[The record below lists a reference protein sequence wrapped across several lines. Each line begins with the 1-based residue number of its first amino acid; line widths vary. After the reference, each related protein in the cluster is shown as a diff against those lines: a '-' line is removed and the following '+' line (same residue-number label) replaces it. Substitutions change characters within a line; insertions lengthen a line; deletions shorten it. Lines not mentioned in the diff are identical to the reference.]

1 MFKFLFPFLTANV
14 IRQSSVIRGD
24 VKFNGSVKIRGLLE
38 GSLVVA
44 PTNCIFVAR
53 KGVLRS
59 DNLNMDTLVVE
70 GAVYAKHIKVRHLV
84 VRKGGEVHGRIET
97 QSLTIDPS
105 GRYDGHVT
113 LCPPPVAIS
122 ENASATV
129 AKERLE
135 TVLRT

>member
-1 MFKFLFPFLTANV
+1 MFKFLFPFFAANT

-24 VKFNGSVKIRGLLE
+24 VKYNGSVKINGLLE
-38 GSLVVA
+38 GSLTVA
-44 PTNCIFVAR
+44 PTDCVFVAQ

-59 DNLNMDTLVVE
+59 DNLSMDTLVVS
-70 GAVYAKHIKVRHLV
+70 GAVYAKQIKVRHLII
-84 VRKGGEVHGRIET
+84 RKGGEVHGRIEA

-105 GRYDGHVT
+105 ARYDGHVT
-113 LCPPPVAIS
+113 LAAPSVPIS

-135 TVLRT
+135 TMLRT

>member
-1 MFKFLFPFLTANV
+1 MFKLLFPFFTANV
-14 IRQSSVIRGD
+14 IRQSSRIRGD
-24 VKFNGSVKIRGLLE
+24 VTCNGSVKIRGFLE

-44 PTNCIFVAR
+44 PTDSVFVTR

-59 DNLNMDTLVVE
+59 DNLSMDTLVVE
-70 GAVYAKHIKVRHLV
+70 GAVYAQHIKVRHLV
-84 VRKGGEVHGRIET
+84 IRKGGEVHGRIET
-97 QSLTIDPS
+97 QSLTLDPS
-105 GRYDGHVT
+105 ARYDGHVT
-113 LCPPPVAIS
+113 LCAPPVAIS